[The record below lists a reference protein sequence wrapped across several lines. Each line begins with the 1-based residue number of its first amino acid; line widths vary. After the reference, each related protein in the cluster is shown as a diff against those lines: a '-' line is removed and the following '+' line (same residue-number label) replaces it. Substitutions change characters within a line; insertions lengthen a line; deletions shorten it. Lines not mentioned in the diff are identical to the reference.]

1 MVETRRLGLGDGRVI
16 RRPGVKTEG
25 NKTVINNA
33 LTVNFY
39 LWSCLHG
46 ITEEGEELEG
56 GRSAP
61 APLSLPVPV
70 STYLGHM

>member
-25 NKTVINNA
+25 NKNVVNNV
-33 LTVNFY
+33 LNVNFY
-39 LWSCLHG
+39 PWSCLHG
-46 ITEEGEELEG
+46 LTEEGEELEG
-56 GRSAP
+56 SRSAP
-61 APLSLPVPV
+61 APLFLPVPT